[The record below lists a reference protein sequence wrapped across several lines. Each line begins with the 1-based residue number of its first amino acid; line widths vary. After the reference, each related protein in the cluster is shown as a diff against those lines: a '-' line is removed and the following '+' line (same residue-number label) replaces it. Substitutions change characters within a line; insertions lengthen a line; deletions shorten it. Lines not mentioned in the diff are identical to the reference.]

1 MNYKAI
7 YVNSKMEFFKF
18 NVIFTYIFIIYYLS
32 CLYSCSYNFDI
43 HHQTNSEWLITNHKQ
58 IKRRNIISGIAQHRK
73 QCWVNIMS
81 HQTGY
86 IQIMSV

>member
-1 MNYKAI
+1 MLILNWFFLQRNIYLYNY
-7 YVNSKMEFFKF
+7 V
-18 NVIFTYIFIIYYLS
+18 FIIYLS
-32 CLYSCSYNFDI
+32 CLYSCLYDFDI
-43 HHQTNSEWLITNHKQ
+43 HYQTNSECLITNHKQ
-58 IKRRNIISGIAQHRK
+58 IKRKNIIPGIAQHKK